1 MWLGSGQPSSAP
13 GSPQT
18 ALGLVSR
25 DALGVRPMFKDD
37 AVRERLAWQI
47 THACRM
53 GIGLFVVWV
62 TVRIQGDPEPE
73 TRSRRGTTF

>member
-1 MWLGSGQPSSAP
+1 
-13 GSPQT
+13 
-18 ALGLVSR
+18 
-25 DALGVRPMFKDD
+25 MFKDD